1 MPPNRARLAGFIDR
15 WYNFTQNS
23 TGAVVQEKGAFMD
36 LQRFLNTHQSRRS
49 FLRELGTLAG
59 VGLALYARTFNVCRI
74 DTETLVPATSTNP
87 INHILLPSKHNPSF
101 L

>member
-1 MPPNRARLAGFIDR
+1 MPLNRARLAGFIDR

-59 VGLALYARTFNVCRI
+59 VGLALDAGTLNA
-74 DTETLVPATSTNP
+74 TLVYLHWPA
-87 INHILLPSKHNPSF
+87 
-101 L
+101 